1 MDGVRGRFL
10 RWINSC
16 GGSDDITMIV
26 IRFPELPKDVA
37 GEEDWKLSEHMKKN
51 KMVFSNK
58 SLPVC

>member
-51 KMVFSNK
+51 KMVF
-58 SLPVC
+58 